1 MTGMEDRVIGFPESG
16 RRLPREDLI
25 ERDMRIRSRDYGEG
39 TVIALLPTGVQ
50 VWWDNPL
57 LGTVDTHMMVHDRN
71 WILDHTE
78 RL

>member
-1 MTGMEDRVIGFPESG
+1 MGKERIVSFPESG
-16 RRLPREDLI
+16 LRTPREDLI

-39 TVIALLPTGVQ
+39 TVVALLPIGVQ

-57 LGTVDTHMMVHDRN
+57 LGTVDTHMIVHDRN
-71 WILDHTE
+71 WILDQE